1 MSIDI
6 ACTAVFILGFWHGYS
21 RGIIYTLFNIFT
33 WLFGIALAF
42 KMAPVTRN
50 LLGNIV
56 NSDSDLMII
65 LAFGINM
72 AFVLFLMK
80 MAARSIE
87 GFMNFAFLSL
97 FNRAAGGVATGGFY
111 VLIFSV
117 LLYFVNMANALNPD
131 TLAESR
137 TLPYLQTM
145 PPKVWAMAKRFQPMA
160 KEFMNNSYD
169 WMDRLE
175 EEGVQRTESKQKTY
189 RPPENGAGVET
200 EPREAPRPR
209 RVGDESS
216 GIED

>member
-1 MSIDI
+1 MAIDI
-6 ACTAVFILGFWHGYS
+6 ACTAVFIFGFWHGYS
-21 RGIIYTLFNIFT
+21 RGIIYTLFNVLT

-50 LLGNIV
+50 LLGNIL

-87 GFMNFAFLSL
+87 GVMSFAFLGF
-97 FNRAAGGVATGGFY
+97 FNRAAGGIVTGGFY

-117 LLYFVNMANALNPD
+117 LLYFVNMANALNET

-137 TLPYLQTM
+137 TRPYLETL
-145 PPKVWAMAKRFQPMA
+145 PPKAWAMVKRFQPMA

-169 WMDRLE
+169 WMDSLE
-175 EEGVQRTESKQKTY
+175 KEGIQRTESKQKTY
-189 RPPENGAGVET
+189 RPPQKGAGIET
-200 EPREAPRPR
+200 DVQDSPSPR
-209 RVGDESS
+209 RVEDESS